1 LLKAAMEAP
10 SDVSY
15 MALDVSPDSLEGARQ
30 SIERSYPE
38 VHVEPRVVNY
48 ITQPKQL
55 EPFPGATLM
64 LYLRF

>member
-1 LLKAAMEAP
+1 
-10 SDVSY
+10 

-38 VHVEPRVVNY
+38 VHVESRVVNY